1 MNSRSLLATI
11 LSLSFASFSASS
23 VAQSPAASPDFATT
37 KAQLT
42 ARLQQA
48 LSCVQA
54 ATSTETLRQ
63 CMPSP
68 PDVSRAPPLPPLPPM
83 PQN

>member
-1 MNSRSLLATI
+1 MNTRWLFPTI
-11 LSLSFASFSASS
+11 LSLTMTSLSVSS
-23 VAQSPAASPDFATT
+23 VAQSQSTSPDFAAIKT
-37 KAQLT
+37 QLT

-54 ATSTETLRQ
+54 ATSAEALRQ

-68 PDVSRAPPLPPLPPM
+68 PDVSRAPPLPPLP
-83 PQN
+83 QN